1 MKKGSWAVAVWLLAS
16 GALWAQSY
24 LISTVAGGGG
34 LPVTPSQ
41 ALSVTLPP
49 PAGLAVD
56 ASGHVYFSSANFVF
70 KLDVGS
76 GTLTTVAGTGKSGFS
91 GDGGPATSA
100 RVNYPQGVAVD
111 AAGNVYIA
119 DTYNSV
125 IRKVTVASGVI
136 TTVAGTPANFG
147 YSGDGGPAVQAL
159 LNRPF
164 SVALDSAGNFYIADY
179 GNWVIRKVANGT
191 ISTVAGNNA
200 LGPGYAGD
208 GGPANQA
215 ELNYPR
221 GVAVDSGGTNIYIA
235 DTYNSR
241 IRKVANGTITTVAG
255 NGTQGNLGDGGP
267 ATQAEI
273 NRPFGVAVDSAA
285 NLFIADAYNYSVRK
299 VASGT
304 ITTVAGSGTSGFTG
318 DGGAATS
325 ARLNSPGSVVVDGS
339 GNLYIADVQNCR
351 IRKVA
356 ASTIT
361 TVAGG
366 AGGGEAGGGIWG
378 YAGDHGPATL
388 AELYQPGAVAVD
400 HSGNLYIADTYNYV
414 IRKVTPDGT
423 ITTVAGTGNFGYT
436 GDGGQATSATL
447 DVCYGVAVDAAGNIY
462 IADTG
467 NNAIRKVTVATGVI
481 STVAGNGAAG
491 YYGDAGPATSAYL
504 DQPYA
509 VSVDAGGNIYIADF
523 GNNVIRAVAASNNF
537 IYTAAGDGYG
547 AGQGAGAGNFYGDGG
562 PANLAEF
569 NGPSGVALDASGNLY
584 IADSYNNAI
593 RVVAANGLI
602 FTLAGGNL
610 NEGFS
615 GDGGPAASAQ
625 LAFPTGVAVDSSN
638 NYYIADYDN
647 LRVRKV
653 TNGVISTVAGSGR
666 AGYAGDGGA
675 ATLAE
680 LQSPAGV
687 AVDSAGN
694 VYVAEDSNMVV
705 RMLVPENTHALVGV
719 TSAHA
724 GNFAF
729 GATGETYSVVVSNA
743 ALAGPT
749 SGAVTVT
756 ETAPAGVTL
765 VSMAGSGW
773 SCTGSTCTR
782 SDALAAGAS
791 YPAITVTVNVAANAA
806 SLVVN
811 QVAVAGGGSAGASGI
826 DLTSIGAAVL
836 AAPGLVSPA
845 NAASVAANSVV
856 LSWNAAAGAASY
868 DVYFGT
874 LPAPPMV
881 TNTTATTYS
890 AGTLTPGAI
899 YYWQIVARNG
909 TGTAASATWSF
920 TTTSGVTGLRFVP
933 VTPCR
938 VADTRGADSTFGGP
952 TMTAGTSRDFPIP
965 QSACGIPA
973 TAQAYS
979 MNVTVVPEGR
989 LSFLTLWPAGRA
1001 KPLVSTLN
1009 SFSGIVVANA
1019 AIVPAGAGGA
1029 VSVYVTDPT
1038 DVILDI
1044 NGYFDTSTGPTSY
1057 SFYPATPCR
1066 IADTRGGTGQFGGPS
1081 LGSREKRDFPIPLSP
1096 CAIPSTA
1103 SAYSLNVTV
1112 VPPGYLGYLTTWPT
1126 GQAQPNASTLN
1137 SWTGKVVANAALV
1150 PAGSNGSVSV
1160 FVSDPTNVIVDTNGY
1175 FAPPGATGALT
1186 FYPVTPC
1193 RVADTRGA
1201 VGDFGGP
1208 TMEAQTTRAFAI
1220 PASACSIPATA
1231 TAYSLNVTV
1240 VPSGVLPFL
1249 TTWPTGSAQPGVSTL
1264 NSFDGAV
1271 VANAAIVPAGTG
1283 GAINV
1288 YVNSRTDV
1296 ILDINGY
1303 FAP

>member
-1 MKKGSWAVAVWLLAS
+1 MKKGSWAVFVSLLAS

-34 LPVTPSQ
+34 MPITPSP

-49 PAGLAVD
+49 PAGVAVD
-56 ASGHVYFSSANFVF
+56 ASGNVYFSSANFVF
-70 KLDVGS
+70 KVDGS

-91 GDGGPATSA
+91 GDGGAATSA
-100 RVNYPQGVAVD
+100 RVNYPEAVAVD
-111 AAGNVYIA
+111 PAGNVYIA

-125 IRKVTVASGVI
+125 VRKVTAASGVI

-147 YSGDGGPAVQAL
+147 YQGDGGPAAQAL
-159 LNRPF
+159 LDRPF
-164 SVALDSAGNFYIADY
+164 SVALDAAGNLYIADY
-179 GNWVIRKVANGT
+179 GNQVIRKVASGT
-191 ISTVAGNNA
+191 ITTVAGNNA
-200 LGPGYAGD
+200 AGPGYAGD
-208 GGPANQA
+208 GGSAVQA
-215 ELNYPR
+215 QLNYPR
-221 GVAVDSGGTNIYIA
+221 GVAVDSGGNIYVA
-235 DTYNSR
+235 DTGNSR
-241 IRKVANGTITTVAG
+241 IRKVANGTITTAAG
-255 NGTQGNLGDGGP
+255 NGTKGYTGDGVP
-267 ATQAEI
+267 ATQSEI
-273 NRPFGVAVDSAA
+273 NQPYGVAVDSAG
-285 NLFIADAYNYSVRK
+285 NLYIADTYNYRVRK

-304 ITTVAGSGTSGFTG
+304 ITTVAGSGIAGATG

-325 ARLNSPGSVVVDGS
+325 ARLNSPGGVAVDGS

-356 ASTIT
+356 AGTIT

-366 AGGGEAGGGIWG
+366 AGGGEAGAGIWG
-378 YAGDHGPATL
+378 YAGDGGPATR
-388 AELYQPGAVAVD
+388 AELYQPGSVAVD
-400 HSGNLYIADTYNYV
+400 GAGNLYIADTFNYV
-414 IRKVTPDGT
+414 IRKVAPNGT

-447 DVCYGVAVDAAGNIY
+447 DVCFGVAVDTAGNIY

-467 NNAIRKVTVATGVI
+467 NNVIRKVTVATGVI
-481 STVAGNGAAG
+481 TTVAGNGAAG

-504 DQPYA
+504 NQPYGVA
-509 VSVDAGGNIYIADF
+509 VDARGTIYIADF
-523 GNNVIRAVAASNNF
+523 GNNVVRAVAASNSF

-547 AGQGAGAGNFYGDGG
+547 AGQGAGAGNYSGEGV

-569 NGPSGVALDASGNLY
+569 NGPSGVAIDATGNLY
-584 IADSYNNAI
+584 IADSYNDAI
-593 RVVAANGLI
+593 RVVATNGLV
-602 FTLAGGNL
+602 FTRAGGN
-610 NEGFS
+610 GTGVS
-615 GDGGPAASAQ
+615 GDSGQAANALLSFPA
-625 LAFPTGVAVDSSN
+625 GVAVDSAG
-638 NYYIADYDN
+638 NYYIADYGN
-647 LRVRKV
+647 VRVRKV

-666 AGYAGDGGA
+666 AGYAGDGGV

-705 RMLVPENTHALVGV
+705 RMLVPENTHALLSV
-719 TSAHA
+719 TSGAPAA
-724 GNFAF
+724 GFTAGST
-729 GATGETYSVVVSNA
+729 GAIYSVVVSNA

-749 SGAVTVT
+749 SGTVTVT
-756 ETAPAGVTL
+756 ETAPAGLTL

-773 SCTGSTCTR
+773 NCTGSTCSR
-782 SDALAAGAS
+782 SDALAAGSS
-791 YPAITVTVNVAANAA
+791 YPPISATVNVAASAA

-811 QVAVAGGGSAGASGI
+811 QVAVSGGGSAAASGI
-826 DLTSIGAAVL
+826 GVTSITAAVL
-836 AAPGLVSPA
+836 AAPALVSPA
-845 NAASVAANSVV
+845 NGANVPANSAV
-856 LSWNAAAGAASY
+856 LSWQAAALATSY

-881 TNTTATTYS
+881 TNTTATTYA
-890 AGTLTPGAI
+890 AGTLTAGTT
-899 YYWQIVARNG
+899 YYWQIVSRNG
-909 TGTAASATWSF
+909 TATAASAIWSF
-920 TTTSGVTGLRFVP
+920 TATSGVTGLRFVP
-933 VTPCR
+933 VPPCR
-938 VADTRGADSTFGGP
+938 VADTRGTDGPFGGP
-952 TMTAGTSRDFPIP
+952 TMTADSSRDFTIP
-965 QSACGIPA
+965 QSGCGIPA

-979 MNVTVVPEGR
+979 LNVTVVPEGR
-989 LSFLTLWPAGRA
+989 LSFLSLWPAGRA
-1001 KPLVSTLN
+1001 RPLVSTLN
-1009 SFSGIVVANA
+1009 SFGGLVVANA

-1066 IADTRGGTGQFGGPS
+1066 IADTRGASGQFGGPS
-1081 LGSREKRDFPIPLSP
+1081 MGSREKRDFPIPLSS

-1112 VPPGYLGYLTTWPT
+1112 VPAGYLGYLTTWPT
-1126 GQAQPNASTLN
+1126 GQAQPNVSTLN

-1160 FVSDPTNVIVDTNGY
+1160 FVQDPTNVILDTNGY
-1175 FAPPGATGALT
+1175 FAPPGTTGALT

-1208 TMEAQTTRAFAI
+1208 TMEAQATRRFAI
-1220 PASACSIPATA
+1220 PASACSVPATA
-1231 TAYSLNVTV
+1231 AAYSLNVTV
-1240 VPSGVLPFL
+1240 VPSGVLPYL
-1249 TTWPTGSAQPGVSTL
+1249 TTWPTGSGQPGVSTL
-1264 NSFDGAV
+1264 NSFDGSV

-1288 YVNSRTDV
+1288 FVDSRTDV